1 MNVYKT
7 STIRLTLTS
16 SNSKIA
22 TSSKNKNFLDGKL
35 ISSYIR
41 DTGLARMIHRGTV
54 YSWQSKRIS
63 WKFRLIH
70 AGFYC

>member
-16 SNSKIA
+16 SNAKIV
-22 TSSKNKNFLDGKL
+22 TSSKNKNFLVGKL

-41 DTGLARMIHRGTV
+41 DTGLARMIHALDTHG
-54 YSWQSKRIS
+54 SQKNLLES
-63 WKFRLIH
+63 
-70 AGFYC
+70 